1 MFGRT
6 NATTARAEQ
15 GVFDLPAHHPFALV
29 PSPYETGPA
38 AAVVPRPDYNAGC
51 RTLLELNKARR
62 LPRCPLCGALLEF
75 SSQDRVEGADYY
87 ECPEDGERI
96 KWMWW

>member
-1 MFGRT
+1 MFGDKHT
-6 NATTARAEQ
+6 TTAHEEQ
-15 GVFDLPAHHPFALV
+15 GVFDLPAHHSFVIV

-87 ECPEDGERI
+87 RCPEDGERI
-96 KWMWW
+96 KWEW

>member
-6 NATTARAEQ
+6 NATKAHKEQ
-15 GVFDLPAHHPFALV
+15 GVFDLPAHHPFAII

-38 AAVVPRPDYNAGC
+38 AAVVPRRDYNAGC

-62 LPRCPLCGALLEF
+62 EPRCPLCGALLEF

-87 ECPEDGERI
+87 RCPADGEI
-96 KWMWW
+96 FKWMWW

>member
-6 NATTARAEQ
+6 NATTAHEEQ
-15 GVFDLPAHHPFALV
+15 GVFDLPAHHPFVIV

-38 AAVVPRPDYNAGC
+38 AAVVPRRDYNAGC

-62 LPRCPLCGALLEF
+62 RPRCPLCGALLEF

-87 ECPEDGERI
+87 ECPADGERI

>member
-6 NATTARAEQ
+6 NATTAHEEQ
-15 GVFDLPAHHPFALV
+15 GMFDLPAHHSFVIV

-51 RTLLELNKARR
+51 RTLAQVHRAGR
-62 LPRCPLCGALLEF
+62 VPRCPICGAVL
-75 SSQDRVEGADYY
+75 SYGSTDRVEGADYY
-87 ECPEDGERI
+87 ECPVDGERI
-96 KWMWW
+96 KWEW

>member
-6 NATTARAEQ
+6 NATKAHKEQ

-38 AAVVPRPDYNAGC
+38 AAVVPRWDYNAGC

-62 LPRCPLCGALLEF
+62 EPRCPLCGALLEF

-87 ECPEDGERI
+87 ECPADGERI